1 MASTCQVGKLI
12 ELSKIEL
19 KRNFELKEKVNL
31 SEFERARIIKAEHR
45 LRMESESLPENC
57 ERGGLAIKCWFE
69 NGSRILTI
77 HAGSSGN
84 VIVQVK
90 DVNASTKVT
99 LYKNNDEIY
108 GVFKNNETKRIILPD
123 EAMERIKEKIR
134 AHLENETLNLTEDG
148 KYLVE
153 VKKKARLFFLF
164 KTWEDIRSEIDAET
178 GEIIRMKGPWW
189 EFLARDTPEESED
202 N

>member
-1 MASTCQVGKLI
+1 
-12 ELSKIEL
+12 
-19 KRNFELKEKVNL
+19 
-31 SEFERARIIKAEHR
+31 
-45 LRMESESLPENC
+45 
-57 ERGGLAIKCWFE
+57 
-69 NGSRILTI
+69 
-77 HAGSSGN
+77 
-84 VIVQVK
+84 
-90 DVNASTKVT
+90 
-99 LYKNNDEIY
+99 
-108 GVFKNNETKRIILPD
+108 
-123 EAMERIKEKIR
+123 MERIKEKIR